1 MSSIVSLTPTSL
13 IMRPDVCFY
22 CRDQATRDVHT
33 HIYLYGIR
41 SCDDHAAAAIRDCK
55 AYLHE
60 VGKVTIHEAFNNP
73 VLKALLNILTTEVH
87 ILRTNGTL
95 DNCWTLNNKV
105 LIEPPPLSRIGED
118 WCVPLIRQ
126 GHITKNVMIKSF
138 LHPEIKAAN
147 LASFPVEMD
156 TIVTNALKVL
166 NNGLYI
172 AEYNEHKQLGSPVTV
187 QETPG
192 VKKVWAGDQ
201 EVRVYD
207 VA

>member
-1 MSSIVSLTPTSL
+1 
-13 IMRPDVCFY
+13 MRPDVCFY
-22 CRDQATRDVHT
+22 CHNQATQDVHT

-41 SCDDHAAAAIRDCK
+41 SCDNHTAAANRDCK

-60 VGKVTIHEAFNNP
+60 VGKLTIHDAFNNP
-73 VLKALLNILTTEVH
+73 ALKALLNILTTEVH

-95 DNCWTLNNKV
+95 DNCWTLNNKD
-105 LIEPPPLSRIGED
+105 LIEPPPLSRISGD

-126 GHITKNVMIKSF
+126 GHITKNVAIKSF
-138 LHPEIKAAN
+138 LQAEVKAAN
-147 LASFPVEMD
+147 VASFPED
-156 TIVTNALKVL
+156 LEDIVTNALNTL

-172 AEYNEHKQLGSPVTV
+172 AEYNEHKQLGTPGTV

>member
-1 MSSIVSLTPTSL
+1 MSSIVSLIPTSL
-13 IMRPDVCFY
+13 IMRPDACFY
-22 CRDQATRDVHT
+22 CQNAATHDVQT

-41 SCDDHAAAAIRDCK
+41 SCEVHLAAAIRDCK

-60 VGKVTIHEAFNNP
+60 IGKVTIHEAFNNP

-95 DNCWTLNNKV
+95 DNCWTLNNKD

-118 WCVPLIRQ
+118 WCVPMIRQ

-138 LHPEIKAAN
+138 LHPEIKTAN
-147 LASFPVEMD
+147 MSSVPADMD

-172 AEYNEHKQLGSPVTV
+172 AEYNEHKQLGAPGTV